1 MKKTL
6 PLLRRALLGLLAT
19 ATLGT
24 VAQAQ
29 GLQTGAPWVA
39 DLGDGRYRNPV
50 LHTDYSDP
58 DVIRVGERFY
68 MTASSFTNVPGLPLL
83 ESPDLVNW
91 TLVGHALSELVP
103 RETFNKPQYA
113 KGVWAPAIRHRNGRF
128 FIFYPDPD
136 FGIYVVEAENFRGP
150 WSAPRLL
157 IAGKGLIDPAPFWDD
172 DGKAYL
178 AYAWAFSRAGKNNLI
193 TLRRMKAAPGPP

>member
-1 MKKTL
+1 MQKTL
-6 PLLRRALLGLLAT
+6 SLLRRALLGLVAAT
-19 ATLGT
+19 GIAT

-29 GLQTGAPWVA
+29 GLQPGAPWVA

-91 TLVGHALSELVP
+91 TLVGHALPELVP
-103 RETFNKPQYA
+103 RETFGKPSGIA
-113 KGVWAPAIRHRNGRF
+113 AASSSSSIRTLTSASTSSRPRTSAGPGAR
-128 FIFYPDPD
+128 
-136 FGIYVVEAENFRGP
+136 RGC
-150 WSAPRLL
+150 
-157 IAGKGLIDPAPFWDD
+157 
-172 DGKAYL
+172 
-178 AYAWAFSRAGKNNLI
+178 
-193 TLRRMKAAPGPP
+193 